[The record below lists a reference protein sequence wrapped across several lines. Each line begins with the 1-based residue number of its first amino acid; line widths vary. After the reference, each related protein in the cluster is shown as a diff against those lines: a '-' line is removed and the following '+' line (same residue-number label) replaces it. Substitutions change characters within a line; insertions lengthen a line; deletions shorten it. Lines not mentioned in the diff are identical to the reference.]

1 MKLATVKQIL
11 FLLDQGPGDKAQ
23 ASSSEGSL
31 ENLRSNKH
39 QAFFQDKVFNHPDV
53 WYKIWLKGILE
64 YLQKRQAS
72 STRLQAPVSKLR
84 EK

>member
-1 MKLATVKQIL
+1 MKLAKVKQVL

-23 ASSSEGSL
+23 AS
-31 ENLRSNKH
+31 SNKH